1 MIPRSTVEGSPSFMY
16 RETECSV
23 QAKSNSSSSMAST
36 TTTTTTALLHSR
48 FSLITANPSPPRSP
62 LSSHALQCPHR
73 RTPQQ
78 EQFLHKRIITRT
90 NFSTQ
95 PQFGRRRAPISIV
108 CNAGR
113 KIDEFGE
120 EGGGGLRR
128 EALVLWAMEGVYV
141 LWLFI
146 LPFAPGDPVWAIS
159 SETIKSLV
167 DLSLNFFFI
176 LPLLNYADFRSQE
189 GSESESKI
197 LAVKYTTTGVV
208 GTNVLEAPVLHP
220 MSEGLFNF
228 VIAWTVLFAPLL
240 FTDCRRNRYK
250 GSLDVLW
257 GLMMFL
263 TNAFLIPYMG
273 IRLNE
278 TDSESTPKMKSKL
291 GVVMT
296 NGASTVGLIGGS
308 VCLLSILW
316 AVFGRMDGDFGTAAE
331 RWQFLLNY
339 IGSERL
345 AYAFIWDIVLYS
357 VFQPWLIGDNL
368 ENVQPSM
375 TGIVSN
381 LRFVPVVG
389 LVAYLYCLTPD
400 QEL

>member
-1 MIPRSTVEGSPSFMY
+1 MY
-16 RETECSV
+16 REREASV
-23 QAKSNSSSSMAST
+23 QAKIISSSSMA
-36 TTTTTTALLHSR
+36 TTTTTALLHSQI
-48 FSLITANPSPPRSP
+48 SLITANPSPPRNA
-62 LSSHALQCPHR
+62 LSSHALQCPHHR
-73 RTPQQ
+73 SSQLQQ
-78 EQFLHKRIITRT
+78 SLHKRIVTRT
-90 NFSTQ
+90 NFSIQ
-95 PQFGRRRAPISIV
+95 PRFGRRRAEFSIV

-113 KIDEFGE
+113 KIDESGE
-120 EGGGGLRR
+120 VGGGGLSR
-128 EALVLWAMEGVYV
+128 EAMVLWAMEGVYV

-159 SETIKSLV
+159 SETTKSLV
-167 DLSLNFFFI
+167 GLSLNFFFI
-176 LPLLNYADFRSQE
+176 LPLLNYGQLTVQ
-189 GSESESKI
+189 K
-197 LAVKYTTTGVV
+197 LLVV
-208 GTNVLEAPVLHP
+208 GINALEAPVLHP

-240 FTDCRRNRYK
+240 FTDCKRNRYK

-263 TNAFLIPYMG
+263 TNTFLIPYMA

-278 TDSESTPKMKSKL
+278 MDSESSPTEKSKL

-296 NGASTVGLIGGS
+296 NGASAVGLIGGS

-316 AVFGRMDGDFGTAAE
+316 ALFGRMDGDYGTVAE

-339 IGSERL
+339 ISSERL

-357 VFQPWLIGDNL
+357 IFQPWLIGDNL
-368 ENVQPSM
+368 QNVQPSM
-375 TGIVSN
+375 IGIVSN